1 MSRHARTERAALAD
15 LLLALGP
22 DAPTI
27 NEGWAARDLAAHLV
41 VRERR
46 PDAAAGA
53 LLPPLRGHHAR
64 VQRSVAEQPFPELIA
79 QLRRPPW
86 WSPVSNPLADE
97 TANTIE
103 FVVHHEDLRR
113 AQPDWQPR
121 DLPADLNAALWARL
135 PLLARLT
142 LRGFGARVRLRAP
155 GYGETAV
162 GSGDETVR
170 VIGAPAELLLFFF
183 GRQRVARVQV
193 DGDEAL
199 VARLQSV
206 SPGI

>member
-142 LRGFGARVRLRAP
+142 LAASARGCGCGRRGTARPPSAP
-155 GYGETAV
+155 ETRPYA
-162 GSGDETVR
+162 
-170 VIGAPAELLLFFF
+170 
-183 GRQRVARVQV
+183 
-193 DGDEAL
+193 
-199 VARLQSV
+199 
-206 SPGI
+206 